1 MMGFEEPSQ
10 EKLFYTH
17 INMEQRIRPN
27 HPLRKIAQSIDFEFV
42 YKEVE
47 SRYGARGNVSVPP
60 PVILK
65 LMLLLVFYNVRSE
78 RELMAT
84 LSERLDWLWFL
95 GYNLDSPIPD
105 HSVLSKARRRW
116 GVAVFKSL
124 FERVVWQCVE
134 AGLVDGSKIFVDA
147 SLIEADAA
155 NVSVID
161 TQSLKGQLSR
171 RYRELEARLSDQEK
185 GDPDEQEPPEGG
197 RPHREVNNRFVSTTD
212 PQAAIVRQG
221 KPKLYY
227 QTNRAVDARSEVITA
242 VEVTPGDV
250 NEAHLLIPLL
260 EAHREHTERSARVV
274 VADSK
279 YGTIDNFLACQDR
292 GIRAHLP
299 DLGAVA
305 NKRMQARQKFS
316 ESDFAYDPLTDT
328 YQCPGGKRLFR
339 KSLNLKR
346 QSIDYAASKADCAA
360 CGLRPTCTENAA
372 GRTIK
377 RHLRKEDLDRMRL
390 LARSPWARRDQR
402 IRRHLME
409 RSFAHSTRFGFDRA
423 RWRGRWR
430 VQIQE
435 YLVCT
440 LQNIQVLLKYGRDP
454 KRRAAVAMRLASG
467 WNQAIQRR
475 SRILF
480 ACLLSRFGNSLK
492 PAFLLT

>member
-1 MMGFEEPSQ
+1 MMGFEEPPQ
-10 EKLFYTH
+10 EKLFYAH
-17 INMEQRIRPN
+17 INLDQRIRPN

-47 SRYGARGNVSVPP
+47 ARYGAKGNVSVPP

-78 RELMAT
+78 RELMQT
-84 LSERLDWLWFL
+84 LPERLDWLWFL

-155 NVSVID
+155 NASVID

-185 GDPDEQEPPEGG
+185 ADPDEQGPPAGG
-197 RPHREVNNRFVSTTD
+197 RPHREVNSRFVSTTD
-212 PQAAIVRQG
+212 PDAAIVRQG

-227 QTNRAVDARSEVITA
+227 QTHRAVDARSEVITA
-242 VEVTPGDV
+242 AEVTPGDV

-260 EAHREHTERSARVV
+260 EAHREHTERSAHVV

-279 YGTIDNFLACQDR
+279 YGTIENFLACQDR

-305 NKRMQARQKFS
+305 KKRIERQKFS
-316 ESDFAYDPLTDT
+316 EADFTYDPLTDT

-339 KSLNLKR
+339 KSIHLQR
-346 QSIDYAASKADCAA
+346 QSIDYAAAKADCAA
-360 CGLRPTCTENAA
+360 CEFRPKCTENAA

-377 RHLRKEDLDRMRL
+377 RHLRQEDLDQMRL

-423 RWRGRWR
+423 RWRGLWR

-440 LQNIQVLLKYGRDP
+440 LQNIQVLLKYGRGP
-454 KRRAAVAMRLASG
+454 KRRAAMALRLETG
-467 WNQAIQRR
+467 WNQPIHRI

-480 ACLLSRFGNSLK
+480 ALSLSHFGESLRTTI
-492 PAFLLT
+492 PFA